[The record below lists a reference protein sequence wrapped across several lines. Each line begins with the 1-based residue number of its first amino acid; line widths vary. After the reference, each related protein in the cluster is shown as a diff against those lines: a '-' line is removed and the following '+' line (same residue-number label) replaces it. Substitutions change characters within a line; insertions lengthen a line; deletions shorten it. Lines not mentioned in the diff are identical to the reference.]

1 MAENLYFFDEGD
13 GTDKRLLGG
22 KGAGLC
28 TMAQLGLPVP
38 PGFVITTEVCKRYYE
53 SGGKLPGG
61 LMDEVEA
68 AMRKLEELAGKRFG
82 DPSNP
87 LLVSIRSGAMLSMPG
102 MMDTILNLGL
112 NDESVEGLAKRTK
125 NERFA
130 YDVYRRFIQMF
141 GKIVLGIDAKKFDD
155 IFDEHKERVGAKLD
169 TDLKAGDM
177 KKIVEQFKRVVR
189 EETGEEFPSGPIQQ
203 LERAIQAVFA
213 SWNTKRAREYR
224 EFYKIPHDLGTAVNV
239 VIMIFGNMGADSGS
253 GVAFTRNPAT
263 GENGLYGEFLF
274 NAQGEDVV
282 AGIRTPLKIAELE
295 EKYPELYKQLLN
307 ISEILERHYR
317 EMQDVEFTVEQ
328 GKLYML
334 QTRAGKRTTQAA
346 VKIAV
351 DMVEEELIKKD
362 EAVLRVEPGQV
373 EQLLHK
379 QIDPN
384 AKVKVIARGLNASPG
399 AAVGKVVFNS
409 ERAKELGNAG
419 EAVILVRPETNPDDV
434 GGIIA
439 SRGVLTSRGGMTSHA
454 AVVTRGMGKPAVVGC
469 ETLKID
475 LEKRLFKANGTIV
488 KEGDLITINGSAGD
502 VILGEAPLIKPKVS
516 GEFEKILSWADEF
529 KQLENW
535 ANADYPRDAKRAKE
549 LGAQGIG
556 LCRTEHMFFEEERL
570 PLVHRMILAE
580 TDEERKEALEK
591 LLETQKGDFKEIFK
605 EMDGLPVVI
614 RLLDPPLHEFL
625 PQYEELFERVV
636 ELRTRKSLKHEE
648 KRELGEK
655 EKLLVRV
662 ETMREANPMMGLR
675 GCRLGITHPDINE
688 MQVRAIFEAA
698 CELKRE
704 GRDPRP
710 EIMIPLV
717 GHVNELKVV
726 REQLERVGREVIT
739 KQGVEVLYK
748 FGTMIEVPRAALTAD
763 EIAEYAEFFSFGT
776 NDLTQ
781 MTYAYS
787 RDDAEGKFLFEY
799 IKQGILKANPFQTL
813 DRKGV
818 GKLMRICVGLGRGKR
833 PEMEIG
839 ICGEH
844 GGDPESIKFCHELGL
859 NYVSCSPFRIPVARI
874 AAAHAALRTGEAE
887 RERYL

>member
-1 MAENLYFFDEGD
+1 MTKNLYFFDEGD

-53 SGGKLPGG
+53 SGDKLLGG
-61 LMDEVEA
+61 LMDEVGA
-68 AMRKLEELAGKRFG
+68 AMRKLEELTGKRFG

-125 NERFA
+125 NERFV

-177 KKIVEQFKRVVR
+177 KKIVEQFKRIVR
-189 EETGEEFPSGPIQQ
+189 KETGEKFPSDPLQQ

-224 EFYKIPHDLGTAVNV
+224 EFYKISHDLGTAVNV
-239 VIMIFGNMGADSGS
+239 VAMIFGNMGADSGS

-334 QTRAGKRTTQAA
+334 QTRAGKRTAQAA

-351 DMVEEELIKKD
+351 DMVEEELIKKE

-475 LEKRLFKANGTIV
+475 LEKRLFNANGTIV
-488 KEGDLITINGSAGD
+488 KEGGLITINGSAGD
-502 VILGEAPLIKPKVS
+502 VIHGEAPLIEPKVS
-516 GEFEKILSWADEF
+516 GEFEKIISWADEF
-529 KQLENW
+529 KHLENW

-580 TDEERKEALEK
+580 TDEERKGALEK

-636 ELRTRKSLKHEE
+636 ELRTRKSLKHGE

-818 GKLMRICVGLGRGKR
+818 GKLMRICVELGRGKR
-833 PEMEIG
+833 PELEIG

-844 GGDPESIKFCHELGL
+844 GGDPESIKFCDELGL

-874 AAAHAALRTGEAE
+874 AAAHAALRAGGAE

>member
-1 MAENLYFFDEGD
+1 MAKNLYFFDDGD

-28 TMAQLGLPVP
+28 TMAQLELPVP
-38 PGFVITTEVCKRYYE
+38 PGFVITTQVCRRYYE
-53 SGGKLPGG
+53 SGGKLPSG

-68 AMRKLEELAGKRFG
+68 TMRKLEELTGKRFG
-82 DPSNP
+82 DPNNP

-130 YDVYRRFIQMF
+130 YDAYRRFIQMF

-155 IFDEHKERVGAKLD
+155 IFEEHKEKVGAKLD
-169 TDLKAGDM
+169 TDLKAVDM
-177 KKIVEQFKRVVR
+177 KKIVEQFKRVLR
-189 EETGEEFPSGPIQQ
+189 EETGEEFPSDPIQQ

-213 SWNTKRAREYR
+213 SWNTKRAQEYR

-239 VIMIFGNMGADSGS
+239 VTMIFGNMGADSGS
-253 GVAFTRNPAT
+253 GVAFTRDPAT
-263 GENGLYGEFLF
+263 GENELYGEFLF

-282 AGIRTPLKIAELE
+282 AGIRTPLKIAELRA
-295 EKYPELYKQLLN
+295 KYPELYKQLLD
-307 ISEILERHYR
+307 ISKILERHYR
-317 EMQDVEFTVEQ
+317 EMQDVEFTVEH

-334 QTRAGKRTTQAA
+334 QTRAGKRTAQAA

-351 DMVEEELIKKD
+351 EMVGEGLVSKD
-362 EAVLRVEPGQV
+362 EAVLRVEPMQV

-379 QIDPN
+379 HIDPN
-384 AKVKVIARGLNASPG
+384 AKVNVIAKGLNASPG
-399 AAVGKVVFNS
+399 AAVGKAVFDP
-409 ERAKELGNAG
+409 ERAKALGNAG
-419 EAVILVRPETNPDDV
+419 DVAILVRPETNPDDV

-439 SRGVLTSRGGMTSHA
+439 SLGVLTARGGMTSHA
-454 AVVTRGMGKPAVVGC
+454 AVVTRGLGKPAVVGC
-469 ETLKID
+469 EALEID
-475 LEKRLFKANGTIV
+475 LEKRMFEANGTIV
-488 KEGDLITINGSAGD
+488 KEGDIITINGSAGD

-516 GEFEKILSWADEF
+516 KEFEIILAWADEF
-529 KQLENW
+529 KQLQNW
-535 ANADYPRDAKRAKE
+535 ANADYPRDVKRAKE

-570 PLVHRMILAE
+570 PLVHRMILSE
-580 TDEERKEALEK
+580 TDEERKGALEK
-591 LLETQKGDFKEIFK
+591 LLKIQKGDFKDILR
-605 EMDGLPVVI
+605 EMDSMPVVI
-614 RLLDPPLHEFL
+614 RLLDAPLHEFL
-625 PQYEELFERVV
+625 PKYKELLERVV
-636 ELRTRKSLKHEE
+636 ELRTRKRLKNEETRELEE
-648 KRELGEK
+648 KK
-655 EKLLVRV
+655 ILLERV
-662 ETMREANPMMGLR
+662 EAMREDNPMMGLR
-675 GCRLGITHPDINE
+675 GCRLGIIHPDINE
-688 MQVRAIFEAA
+688 MQVRAIFDAA

-710 EIMIPLV
+710 EVMIPLV

-726 REQLERVGREVIT
+726 REQLEQVAREIMT
-739 KQGVEVLYK
+739 KHGVEVSYK

-781 MTYAYS
+781 MTYAFS
-787 RDDAEGKFLFEY
+787 RDDAEGKFLFQY
-799 IKQGILKANPFQTL
+799 IKRGILKVNPFQTL
-813 DRKGV
+813 DLKGV
-818 GKLMRICVGLGRGKR
+818 GKLIQIGVELGRSRR
-833 PEMEIG
+833 PELEIG

-874 AAAHAALRTGEAE
+874 AAAHAALRAGEAE
-887 RERYL
+887 RRRYL